1 MRAKQTMQFAITE
14 HFVDIALPLSST
26 FVSYIL
32 YKYSLVGYK
41 NQADRSKKVENLRF
55 FYIIRHFVDFS
66 TSKNTIQRAQKNNFE
81 LKMR

>member
-1 MRAKQTMQFAITE
+1 MQFAITE

-41 NQADRSKKVENLRF
+41 NQADRSKKVENLQI
-55 FYIIRHFVDFS
+55 FYIIRHFAYFFVGFRQA
-66 TSKNTIQRAQKNNFE
+66 KRLF
-81 LKMR
+81 

>member
-1 MRAKQTMQFAITE
+1 MQFAINE

-66 TSKNTIQRAQKNNFE
+66 TSKKHNSARPKE
-81 LKMR
+81 

>member
-1 MRAKQTMQFAITE
+1 MQFAITE

-32 YKYSLVGYK
+32 YKYSLVGCK

-55 FYIIRHFVDFS
+55 FYIIHHFVGFS
-66 TSKNTIQRAQKNNFE
+66 TAKNTIKRSKRITLN
-81 LKMR
+81 